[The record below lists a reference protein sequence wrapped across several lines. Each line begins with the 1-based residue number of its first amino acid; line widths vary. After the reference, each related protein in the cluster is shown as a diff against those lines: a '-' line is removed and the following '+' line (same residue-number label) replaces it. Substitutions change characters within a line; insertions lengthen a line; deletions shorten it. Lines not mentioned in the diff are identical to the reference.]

1 MEDTDI
7 DEEVFDAAVLTL
19 LITSAIVVTDVKSI
33 VVTALVDALVI
44 FMSVKLLKLAV
55 ISVDS
60 A

>member
-1 MEDTDI
+1 
-7 DEEVFDAAVLTL
+7 LTL